1 MLSLWGDVADRGCG
15 RKGPLGAL
23 ADADQNALWSSDAYP
38 PEMAIPARE
47 RFETTSAHPGL
58 FRGSKVTTP
67 TGFAV
72 MSQTGREP
80 AWLTTDF
87 PCPRYDVSTN
97 VDTGE
102 PSTLVVLGANDQA
115 LRLPSVS
122 VTRQIMSAP

>member
-1 MLSLWGDVADRGCG
+1 MFSLRGDVADRGCG

-23 ADADQNALWSSDAYP
+23 ADADQDAVV
-38 PEMAIPARE
+38 EQGRVPARDGHPGA
-47 RFETTSAHPGL
+47 RKFETTSAQPGL
-58 FRGSKVTTP
+58 FRGSKVTPP

-80 AWLTTDF
+80 AWLTTDL